1 MMRGNVKALVE
12 QYADGIVKEMLAERM
27 IGIKDFRTSFQ
38 PRMVKARTA
47 VIKRLYAEGFST
59 YAIANILKMNRRTV
73 EGRFN
78 PRVQERI
85 KIGGKRRYEANR
97 AAQMEAQA

>member
-1 MMRGNVKALVE
+1 MMRGNVKTLVE
-12 QYADGIVKEMLAERM
+12 QYAADIVKEMLAERM
-27 IGIKDFRTSFQ
+27 IGIKDFRTSLQ

-47 VIKRLYAEGFST
+47 VIRRLHDEGFSA

-78 PRVQERI
+78 PRVRERNKVNERI
-85 KIGGKRRYEANR
+85 YRAKHHEAR
-97 AAQMEAQA
+97 A